1 MLRLVRC
8 GAPNVSRLAN
18 LKKVVKM
25 KRILTIFFFVIW
37 AAILFPKTVFAESI
51 DYGADRI
58 VEAVPD
64 GAREILDEAEITPDN
79 SGAMGLTFGGAL
91 SEVFKLIKNRAGAP
105 LRLFCALLGVI
116 LLCVLAKGLTDEGKG
131 QLKGVFSVVG
141 MLCGAGIAAAAVGD
155 VLSETLEM
163 LGAAANFMMVF
174 IPAFTG
180 LAAVLG
186 HVSTAA
192 AVNSAVL
199 AATQLFSQLAVNFLA
214 PLCGTILGVSAAG
227 AADPQMKLDKLGEII
242 KKFVIWGLTLIMT
255 VFMSVL
261 SAQTLVAASADNAAI
276 KAAKFVVSQGV
287 PIIGG
292 TISDSVNMF
301 SGGLAAM
308 KGSVGTYGII
318 AAAAIIS
325 PTLIGLTCY
334 RLALYCAQTAAE
346 MFELK
351 ELAALFKSCCSVMTI
366 ILAVTV
372 CFLLLNTIAVF
383 LMLAI
388 TNA

>member
-1 MLRLVRC
+1 
-8 GAPNVSRLAN
+8 
-18 LKKVVKM
+18 M
-25 KRILTIFFFVIW
+25 KRILIIFF
-37 AAILFPKTVFAESI
+37 AALAMAFLCGKTALAESV

-58 VEAVPD
+58 AEALPEQ
-64 GAREILDEAEITPDN
+64 AREILDDAEISPDN
-79 SGAMGLTFGGAL
+79 SGAMGITFGGVLA
-91 SEVFKLIKNRAGAP
+91 EVFNWVKHKASAP
-105 LRLFCALLGVI
+105 LGLFCSLCGVI
-116 LLCVLAKGLTDEGKG
+116 LLCVIAQSLSETG

-141 MLCGAGIAAAAVGD
+141 VLCGAGISAAAVSGVLNETLG
-155 VLSETLEM
+155 VLSS
-163 LGAAANFMMVF
+163 AADFMMVF

-192 AVNSAVL
+192 AVNSVVL

-227 AADPQMKLDKLGEII
+227 AADPQMKLEKLGEII

-287 PIIGG
+287 PFIGS

-301 SGGLAAM
+301 SGGIMAM
-308 KGSVGTYGII
+308 KGSVGTYGMI
-318 AAAAIIS
+318 AAAVIII

-334 RLALYCAQTAAE
+334 RLALYCAQTVAE
-346 MFELK
+346 LFGLK

-372 CFLLLNTIAVF
+372 CFLLLNTLAVF

-388 TNA
+388 TNIT

>member
-1 MLRLVRC
+1 
-8 GAPNVSRLAN
+8 
-18 LKKVVKM
+18 M
-25 KRILTIFFFVIW
+25 KRTFIFFIAVVLLTALICG
-37 AAILFPKTVFAESI
+37 KTAYAESA

-58 VEAVPD
+58 VEAVPEQ
-64 GAREILDEAEITPDN
+64 AREILDDADITPDN
-79 SGAMGLTFGGAL
+79 SGAMGLTFGGVL
-91 SEVFKLIKNRAGAP
+91 SEIFELIKHRAGAP
-105 LRLFCALLGVI
+105 LGLFCALLGVI
-116 LLCVLAKGLTDEGKG
+116 LLCVLAESLAGTG

-141 MLCGAGIAAAAVGD
+141 VLCGAGIAAAAVGD
-155 VLSETLEM
+155 VLNETLDM
-163 LGAAANFMMVF
+163 LGSAADFMMVF

-186 HVSTAA
+186 HVSTAS
-192 AVNSAVL
+192 AVNSVVL

-227 AADPQMKLDKLGEII
+227 AADPQMKLEKLGEII

-261 SAQTLVAASADNAAI
+261 STQTLVASSADNAAI

-301 SGGLAAM
+301 SGGIAAM

-318 AAAAIIS
+318 AAAVIIVPS
-325 PTLIGLTCY
+325 LISLACY

-346 MFELK
+346 MFGLK
-351 ELAALFKSCCSVMTI
+351 ELTALFKSCCSVMTI

-372 CFLLLNTIAVF
+372 CFLLLNTLAVF

-388 TNA
+388 TNVTA

>member
-1 MLRLVRC
+1 
-8 GAPNVSRLAN
+8 
-18 LKKVVKM
+18 M
-25 KRILTIFFFVIW
+25 KRAFVFFIALFIAIF
-37 AAILFPKTVFAESI
+37 AAALLFGERAYAASV
-51 DYGADRI
+51 DYGAERI
-58 VEAVPD
+58 SEAVPEE
-64 GAREILDEAEITPDN
+64 AREILDDAEITPEN
-79 SGAMGLTFGGAL
+79 SGAMKLSFGGVL
-91 SEVFKLIKNRAGAP
+91 SEILKLVKHRAAAP
-105 LRLFCALLGVI
+105 LGLFCTLFGVI
-116 LLCVLAKGLTDEGKG
+116 LLCVIAEGLAGSG

-141 MLCGAGIAAAAVGD
+141 VLCGAGITAAAVGN
-155 VLSETLEM
+155 VLDETLGV
-163 LGAAANFMMVF
+163 LGSAADFMMIF

-192 AVNSAVL
+192 AVNSVVL

-227 AADPQMKLDKLGEII
+227 AADPDMKLEKLGEII

-261 SAQTLVAASADNAAI
+261 STQTLVASSADNAAI
-276 KAAKFVVSQGV
+276 KAAKFMVSQGV

-301 SGGLAAM
+301 SGGIMAM
-308 KGSVGTYGII
+308 KGSIGTYGII
-318 AAAAIIS
+318 AAAAIIIPS
-325 PTLIGLTCY
+325 LIGLMCY
-334 RLALYCAQTAAE
+334 RLALFCAQTAAE
-346 MFELK
+346 MFGLK
-351 ELAALFKSCCSVMTI
+351 EMASLFKSCCSVMTI

-372 CFLLLNTIAVF
+372 CFLLLNTMAVF

-388 TNA
+388 TNITG

>member
-1 MLRLVRC
+1 
-8 GAPNVSRLAN
+8 
-18 LKKVVKM
+18 M
-25 KRILTIFFFVIW
+25 KRILI
-37 AAILFPKTVFAESI
+37 VFAALMMVFLCGKTAFAASV

-58 VEAVPD
+58 AEALPEE
-64 GAREILDEAEITPDN
+64 AREIMDDAEISPDN
-79 SGAMGLTFGGAL
+79 SGAMGLTFGGVLA
-91 SEVFKLIKNRAGAP
+91 EVFNWVKHKAGAP
-105 LRLFCALLGVI
+105 LGLFCSLCGVI
-116 LLCVLAKGLTDEGKG
+116 LLCVIAQSLSETG
-131 QLKGVFSVVG
+131 QLKGVFSVAGV
-141 MLCGAGIAAAAVGD
+141 LCGAGISAAAVSGVLNETLG
-155 VLSETLEM
+155 VLSS
-163 LGAAANFMMVF
+163 AADFMMVF

-192 AVNSAVL
+192 AVNSVVL

-227 AADPQMKLDKLGEII
+227 AADPQMKLEKLGEII

-287 PIIGG
+287 PFIGS

-301 SGGLAAM
+301 SGGIMAM
-308 KGSVGTYGII
+308 KGSVGTYGMI
-318 AAAAIIS
+318 AAAVIII

-334 RLALYCAQTAAE
+334 RLALYGAQTVAE
-346 MFELK
+346 LFGLK

-372 CFLLLNTIAVF
+372 CFLLLNTLAVF

-388 TNA
+388 TNIT

>member
-1 MLRLVRC
+1 MLLVMALC
-8 GAPNVSRLAN
+8 G
-18 LKKVVKM
+18 
-25 KRILTIFFFVIW
+25 
-37 AAILFPKTVFAESI
+37 KTAYAVAI
-51 DYGADRI
+51 DYGTDSIAD
-58 VEAVPD
+58 AVPEEARDILD
-64 GAREILDEAEITPDN
+64 GADITPDN
-79 SGAMGLTFGGAL
+79 SGAMGLTFGGVL
-91 SEVFKLIKNRAGAP
+91 GGVFELIKHRAGAP
-105 LRLFCALLGVI
+105 LRLLCALLGVI
-116 LLCVLAKGLTDEGKG
+116 LLCVLANSLTDEGKG

-141 MLCGAGIAAAAVGD
+141 VLCGAGIAAAAVGD
-155 VLSETLEM
+155 VLNETLEI
-163 LGAAANFMMVF
+163 LGAAANFMMIF

-199 AATQLFSQLAVNFLA
+199 AATQLFSQLSVNFLA
-214 PLCGTILGVSAAG
+214 PLCGTILGISAAG
-227 AADPQMKLDKLGEII
+227 AADPQMKLEKLGEII
-242 KKFVIWGLTLIMT
+242 KKFVTWGLTLIMT

-261 SAQTLVAASADNAAI
+261 STQTLVASTADNAAI

-301 SGGLAAM
+301 SGGIM
-308 KGSVGTYGII
+308 TMRGSVGTYGII
-318 AAAAIIS
+318 AAAAIIA

-346 MFELK
+346 MFGLK

-366 ILAVTV
+366 IMAVTV
-372 CFLLLNTIAVF
+372 CFLLLNTMAVF
-383 LMLAI
+383 LMLAV
-388 TNA
+388 TNIV